1 MRPNPEDGRSKCV
14 WITEAGRALREQTIG
29 ALAQNFAALAEAIP
43 PDRVAEVLPLLTEV
57 REYLDR
63 ARD

>member
-1 MRPNPEDGRSKCV
+1 MSPTVTSLNS
-14 WITEAGRALREQTIG
+14 
-29 ALAQNFAALAEAIP
+29 AARLAEAIP